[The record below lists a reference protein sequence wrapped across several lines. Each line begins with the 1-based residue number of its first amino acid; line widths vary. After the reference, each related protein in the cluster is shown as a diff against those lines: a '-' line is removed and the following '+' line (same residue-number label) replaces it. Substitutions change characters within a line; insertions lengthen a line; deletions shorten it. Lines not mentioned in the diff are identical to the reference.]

1 MSVCLL
7 IAGGCSGV
15 GSGSVTEGGRMGLN
29 VSHRSESSLRT
40 LKDTTR
46 VSGQGEDDRNKGNRE
61 IDGGGLVVVAFGKK
75 R

>member
-1 MSVCLL
+1 
-7 IAGGCSGV
+7 
-15 GSGSVTEGGRMGLN
+15 MGLN